1 MRRFRSTL
9 EVGVLIRDARQ
20 SRQLTQAQLAANAR
34 VGRQWLVAVEAGTH
48 ERAEIGK
55 VLSVLSALDIELF
68 ARTSDESAE
77 PSTAASFLEDVLN
90 SMRDDDGRQR

>member
-1 MRRFRSTL
+1 M

-20 SRQLTQAQLAANAR
+20 SRQLTQAQLAAKAR

-55 VLSVLSALDIELF
+55 VLSVLSAQDIELF
-68 ARTSDESAE
+68 ARTSDEPAE
-77 PSTAASFLEDVLN
+77 PSAVA
-90 SMRDDDGRQR
+90 